1 MEFNKMAKG
10 ASRSIGAGT
19 LMLMLGTSTMALAQ
33 GLPDVARD
41 RTLITQGWDFHNQV
55 PAVDNFNPYGG
66 VLLHQRNNLHYTV
79 NEALFY
85 TNHMT
90 NELIPWLAE
99 GMSYNDDFTEVTI
112 TLRDGA
118 EWSDGTAFTSADVIY
133 TIDMLRAAAPG
144 MLFSTVIAEWVAD
157 ASAPDDHTVV
167 ISLTKPGPR
176 WAADFLATGQAGRF
190 VVVPKHIWEGE
201 DAPNFANFDIEN
213 GLPVGTGPY
222 RLVSSSPSAVIFDR
236 RDGWWALDAGLVDEM
251 PGPERIVYVAAT
263 AEAMPQLYASNQ
275 LDMGRSI
282 QAGAFDA
289 IRFQNR
295 GLVSWNTEGPVWGA
309 PDGCVYAMRFNTQAE
324 PLDDVAVRRA
334 LSHALDR
341 DQIVSIAYE
350 DSMPKAVVPFSSY
363 QGMLDYVEVLSD
375 RLGLAALDSR
385 DLDALAAE
393 MEGAGYSLNDDGK
406 WADADGEVLQLEMI
420 VATGDPSGPI
430 LAEQLSSA
438 GFDLILSV
446 QQNNARTDAFMS
458 GNYQIDVGPHC
469 GSLYDPWQTL
479 EHFHSKYAAE
489 PGARATNPRAVT
501 RYENAELD
509 ALLDR
514 MEAMQPSPD
523 DAEYLDL
530 VTQALDIYLADVPQ
544 VVFAEELHTLVFN
557 STYWEGWP
565 SAENP
570 YIAPYLP
577 WEGFAR
583 VIHNLRPRD

>member
-1 MEFNKMAKG
+1 MEFTRITRG
-10 ASRSIGAGT
+10 ASKRIGAGAVA
-19 LMLMLGTSTMALAQ
+19 LMLGTTSMALAQ
-33 GLPDVARD
+33 GAGDVPRD

-99 GMSYNDDFTEVTI
+99 GMSYNDDFTEITI

-118 EWSDGTAFTSADVIY
+118 EWADGTAFTSADVIF
-133 TIDMLRAAAPG
+133 TVDMLRAAAPG

-157 ASAPDDHTVV
+157 ATAPDDHTVV
-167 ISLTKPGPR
+167 ITLTKPGPR

-201 DAPNFANFDIEN
+201 DGPNFANFDPDA
-213 GLPVGTGPY
+213 GLPLGTGPY
-222 RLVSSSPSAVIFDR
+222 RLVSSSPSSVIFDR
-236 RDGWWALDAGLVDEM
+236 RESWWALDAGLVDAL
-251 PGPERIVYVAAT
+251 PGPERIVYVPAT
-263 AEAMPQLYASNQ
+263 AEAMPQLFASNQ
-275 LDMGRSI
+275 IDMGRSI

-309 PDGCVYAMRFNTQAE
+309 PDGCVYALRFNTQAA

-350 DSMPKAVVPFSSY
+350 DSMPKAVVPLSSY
-363 QGMLDYVEVLSD
+363 QGMLDYVDILSD
-375 RLGLAALDSR
+375 RLDLASLDSR
-385 DLDALAAE
+385 DLDAVASE
-393 MEGAGYSLNDDGK
+393 MEGAGYTRNADGK
-406 WADADGEVLQLEMI
+406 WADADGNVLQLEMI

-430 LAEQLSSA
+430 LAEQLNTA

-479 EHFHSKYAAE
+479 EHFHSKYSAE
-489 PGARATNPRAVT
+489 AGARVANPRAVT
-501 RYENAELD
+501 RYSNVALD
-509 ALLDR
+509 ALLDQ
-514 MEAMQPSPD
+514 MEAMQPSPE

-557 STYWEGWP
+557 STYWQGWP

-583 VIHNLRPRD
+583 VIHNLRPQD

>member
-1 MEFNKMAKG
+1 MEFAKLMKG
-10 ASRSIGAGT
+10 APRCIGAGILT
-19 LMLMLGTSTMALAQ
+19 ILLGTTTMATAQ
-33 GLPDVARD
+33 GIPEVARD

-55 PAVDNFNPYGG
+55 PAVDNFNPYAG
-66 VLLHQRNNLHYTV
+66 VLLHQRNSLHYTV

-85 TNHMT
+85 TNHMN
-90 NELIPWLAE
+90 NELVPWLAE
-99 GMSYNDDFTEVTI
+99 SMSYNDDFTEVTI
-112 TLRDGA
+112 RLRDGA
-118 EWSDGTAFTSADVIY
+118 SWSDGVPFTSADVVY
-133 TIDMLRAAAPG
+133 TVEMLRAAAPG
-144 MLFSTVIAEWVAD
+144 MLFSTVIAEWVAE
-157 ASAPDDHTVV
+157 ATAPDDHTVV
-167 ISLTKPGPR
+167 IRLTKPGPR

-190 VVVPKHIWEGE
+190 VVVPKHIWEGQ
-201 DAPNFANFDIEN
+201 DAPNFANLDIDK
-213 GLPVGTGPY
+213 GLPIGTGPY
-222 RLVSSSPSAVIFDR
+222 RLVSATPSSVIYDR
-236 RDGWWALDAGLVDEM
+236 RDTWWAIDAGLVDAM
-251 PGPERIVYVAAT
+251 PGPERIVYVPAT
-263 AEAMPQLYASNQ
+263 SEAMPQLYASNQ

-309 PDGCVYAMRFNTQAE
+309 PDGCVYALRFNTQAA
-324 PLDDVAVRRA
+324 PLDNVAVRRA

-341 DQIVSIAYE
+341 DQIVNIAYE
-350 DSMPKAVVPFSSY
+350 QSMPKAVVPFSSY
-363 QGMLDYVEVLSD
+363 QGMLAYTDVLGD
-375 RLGLAALDSR
+375 RLDLAALDKR

-393 MEGAGYSLNDDGK
+393 MQSAGYTRNADGK
-406 WADADGEVLQLEMI
+406 WADADGKVLQLEMI

-430 LAEQLSSA
+430 LAEQLNTA
-438 GFDLILSV
+438 GFDLVLSV

-489 PGARATNPRAVT
+489 PGARSTNPRAIT
-501 RYENAELD
+501 RYANPALD
-509 ALLDR
+509 ALLDQ
-514 MEAMQPSPD
+514 MEATQPSPD
-523 DAEYLDL
+523 DPAYLDL
-530 VTQALDIYLADVPQ
+530 VTEALEIYLADVPQ

-557 STYWEGWP
+557 STYWQGWP